1 MSSLKNKLK
10 NLGISQK
17 FICSLMIFQV
27 IPLLL
32 LFMVVTFQQRSSLN
46 SKACDINLE
55 ILKQTKA
62 GLESFIRDVEN
73 VSLNIAADGNVQEII
88 RMYGKK
94 GKAEELEKRKVELSY
109 QMRIEMESHRNIKS
123 MSIFK
128 PGAVILQIGDY
139 VLREDEQMIPRL
151 NELEGLPLWTTLH
164 EGETV
169 SYNAPYEKL
178 YLLRAVNDL
187 NTMEIIAYERITVD
201 EASLREQYT
210 GILSGKSRLF
220 ITDQDGR
227 ILSSSDD
234 GCPGMAFTKLGY
246 GELPEGNAGYFEDG
260 DAIISY
266 YNIDTAGWRIVKV
279 DDSRD
284 ILQSSNALYYTV
296 LLCILLTLIFGVVF
310 YTVQK
315 KTMIQPIQ
323 QLSRETEAFTEERFQ
338 IGIYDDS
345 EDEIGVLN
353 RNLAEMVA
361 YIHNLIQTQYMNEIK
376 RKEIEL
382 KYMQSQINPH
392 FLYNTLDSIRWMA
405 VVEHN
410 DEIARQVEAL
420 SDVFRHALNRGNEMV
435 TVKQEVE
442 HLKSYLCIQKNR
454 FGERIR
460 VSIRVEQ
467 ELEECRVQKLILQPL
482 VENAF
487 VHGLEK
493 KVGGGSIWVKVQRE
507 GQVLLYIVEDDGAGS
522 DAGEINRYLK
532 EEKESG
538 NVFALKN
545 IDERLKMK
553 YGNDCGITFY
563 SRENVGT
570 RVEVRMLPEQ
580 LSDGI

>member
-1 MSSLKNKLK
+1 MSSLKNKWK

-17 FICSLMIFQV
+17 FICSLMIFQM

-32 LFMVVTFQQRSSLN
+32 LFMIVTFQLRSSLN
-46 SKACDINLE
+46 TKACDINLE

-62 GLESFIRDVEN
+62 GLESFISDVEN
-73 VSLNIAADGNVQEII
+73 VSLNMAADENIQQII
-88 RMYGKK
+88 RMYGIK
-94 GKAEELEKRKVELSY
+94 GQTEELEKRKVDLSY
-109 QMRIEMESHRNIKS
+109 QMRIEMESRRNIKG

-128 PGAVILQIGDY
+128 PGEIVLQIGDY
-139 VLREDEQMIPRL
+139 VLSEDEQLIPRL
-151 NELEGLPLWTTLH
+151 KELGGLPMWTTLH
-164 EGETV
+164 EGETI

-178 YLLRAVNDL
+178 YLLRAVNDIK
-187 NTMEIIAYERITVD
+187 TMEVIAYERITVD
-201 EASLREQYT
+201 EAFLKEQYS
-210 GILSGKSRLF
+210 GILSKKSRLF
-220 ITDQDGR
+220 IVDQDGR
-227 ILSSSDD
+227 ILSSSED
-234 GCPGMAFTKLGY
+234 GCLGMAYTELGY
-246 GELPEGNAGYFEDG
+246 GALSEGNAGYLRTG
-260 DAIISY
+260 DAIVSY
-266 YNIDTAGWRIVKV
+266 YNIDSAGWRIVKV
-279 DDSRD
+279 DDPRD
-284 ILQSSNALYYTV
+284 ILQNSNAVYYTV
-296 LLCILLTLIFGVVF
+296 LICMLLALIFGLAF
-310 YTVQK
+310 YNVQK

-323 QLSRETEAFTEERFQ
+323 QLSRETEEFTGDRFQ

-345 EDEIGVLN
+345 ENEIGILN
-353 RNLAEMVA
+353 RNLTKMVA
-361 YIHNLIQTQYMNEIK
+361 YIHNLIQTQYKNEIK

-442 HLKSYLCIQKNR
+442 HLQSYLLIQKNR

-460 VSIRVEQ
+460 VSIQVEQ
-467 ELEECRVQKLILQPL
+467 ELETCRVQKLILQPL

-493 KVGGGSIWVKVQRE
+493 KVGGGNIWVKVQKDR
-507 GQVLLYIVEDDGAGS
+507 QLLLYTVEDDGIGT
-522 DAGEINRYLK
+522 DAGEINRFLK
-532 EEKESG
+532 DEKESE

-553 YGNDCGITFY
+553 YGNDCGIRFY

-570 RVEVRMLPEQ
+570 RVEVRMYLEQ
-580 LSDGI
+580 FSNTL

>member
-1 MSSLKNKLK
+1 MNSVKNKLK

-17 FICSLMIFQV
+17 FLCSLMIFQV

-32 LFMVVTFQQRSSLN
+32 LFMIVTFQLRSSLN
-46 SKACDINLE
+46 TKACDINLE

-73 VSLNIAADGNVQEII
+73 VSLNIAADENIQEII
-88 RMYGKK
+88 RMYGIK
-94 GKAEELEKRKVELSY
+94 GRTEELEKRKVDLSY
-109 QMRIEMESHRNIKS
+109 QMRIEMESSRNLKS

-128 PGAVILQIGDY
+128 PGSVILQIGDY

-151 NELEGLPLWTTLH
+151 NELGGLPMWTTLH
-164 EGETV
+164 TGETV

-178 YLLRAVNDL
+178 YLLRAINDMK
-187 NTMEIIAYERITVD
+187 TMEIIAYERITVD
-201 EASLREQYT
+201 EASLHEQYT
-210 GILSGKSRLF
+210 GILSEKSRLF
-220 ITDQDGR
+220 IADQDGR
-227 ILSSSDD
+227 ILSSSEN
-234 GCPGMAFTKLGY
+234 GCLGMAFTELGY
-246 GELPEGNAGYFEDG
+246 GELPGGNAGYFKTG
-260 DAIISY
+260 DVIVSY
-266 YNIDTAGWRIVKV
+266 YVIDTAGFRIVKV
-279 DDSRD
+279 DDPGD
-284 ILQSSNALYYTV
+284 ILQSSNAVYYTV
-296 LLCILLTLIFGVVF
+296 VVCMMLTLIFGVVF

-323 QLSRETEAFTEERFQ
+323 QISRETEAFTEERFQ

-345 EDEIGVLN
+345 EDEIGILN

-361 YIHNLIQTQYMNEIK
+361 YIHNLIQTQYKNEIK

-410 DEIARQVEAL
+410 EEIAAQVEAL
-420 SDVFRHALNRGNEMV
+420 SDVFRHALNRGNELV

-442 HLKSYLCIQKNR
+442 HLKSYLLIQKNR

-460 VSIRVEQ
+460 VSIMVDQ
-467 ELEECRVQKLILQPL
+467 ELEDCRVQKLILQPL

-493 KVGGGSIWVKVQRE
+493 KVGGGSIWVKVQKE
-507 GQVLLYIVEDDGAGS
+507 EQMLLYTVEDDGVGT

-532 EEKESG
+532 DENESE

-553 YGNDCGITFY
+553 YGNDCGIRFY

-570 RVEVRMLPEQ
+570 RVEFRMLPEQ
-580 LSDGI
+580 FISRI